1 MRQIVKSIYD
11 RHTAALHGVTAG
23 STWIDQAAASLSLW
37 LALDELDA
45 HHIGINPATNGSIGR
60 WRKLEEDMLNLLD
73 DAGADG
79 EYAGDPGT
87 AVRKLFETRN
97 ENIIKLAECVDQQTV
112 IIEDLRQQLRQ
123 AQAAQLPPTVHAN
136 GSAPKST
143 TPADVDR
150 QAAAAS
156 QVISALTTYLAPPA
170 PATATYTVTPA
181 DEVDYPPTTAAQLPP
196 TRVNWLGL
204 PVDLQTRI
212 LQLDAGEITWRS
224 LANTDRRAITL
235 YAIPRVGGAGMSMSE
250 WLDSKPA
257 WMPTASALAQM
268 FGYRWTELVAQ
279 AHKVMVE

>member
-23 STWIDQAAASLSLW
+23 STWIDHAAASLSLW
-37 LALDELDA
+37 LALEELDS

-60 WRKLEEDMLNLLD
+60 WRKLEEDVLNLLD

-79 EYAGDPGT
+79 EYAGDPGA
-87 AVRKLFETRN
+87 AVRKLFDDRN
-97 ENIIKLAECVDQQTV
+97 GNIIKLAECVDAQAV

-123 AQAAQLPPTVHAN
+123 ALAAQPPTVHVN
-136 GSAPKST
+136 GNGPKAT
-143 TPADVDR
+143 TPADADR
-150 QAAAAS
+150 QAAAAG
-156 QVISALTTYLAPPA
+156 QLVSALTAYLAPPA
-170 PATATYTVTPA
+170 PTTATYTVTPA
-181 DEVDYPPTTAAQLPP
+181 DEVDYPPTPATKLPAV
-196 TRVNWLGL
+196 RVNWLGL
-204 PVDLQTRI
+204 PVDLQSRI
-212 LQLDAGEITWRS
+212 LQLDGGEITWRS

-250 WLDSKPA
+250 WLESKPA

-268 FGYRWTELVAQ
+268 FGLRWTELVAQ

>member
-1 MRQIVKSIYD
+1 MRPIVKSIYD

-23 STWIDQAAASLSLW
+23 STWIDHAAASLSLW

-60 WRKLEEDMLNLLD
+60 WRKLEEDVLNLLD

-79 EYAGDPGT
+79 EYAGDPGA
-87 AVRKLFETRN
+87 AVRRLFDNRN
-97 ENIIKLAECVDQQTV
+97 ESIIKLATCVDEQAV
-112 IIEDLRQQLRQ
+112 IIEDLRQKLRQ
-123 AQAAQLPPTVHAN
+123 AQAAQLPPTVHVN
-136 GSAPKST
+136 GNGALSAAS
-143 TPADVDR
+143 TPAAMPSV
-150 QAAAAS
+150 
-156 QVISALTTYLAPPA
+156 TF
-170 PATATYTVTPA
+170 TVTPA

-212 LQLDAGEITWRS
+212 LQMDAGEISWRS

-268 FGYRWTELVAQ
+268 FGLRWTELVAQ